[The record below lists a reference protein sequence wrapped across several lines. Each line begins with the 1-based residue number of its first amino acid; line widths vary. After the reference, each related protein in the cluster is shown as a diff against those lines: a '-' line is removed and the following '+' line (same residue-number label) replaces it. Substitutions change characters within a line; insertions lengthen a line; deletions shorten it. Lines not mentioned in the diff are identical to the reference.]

1 MLCCRCPLEW
11 EGDNCERNIFG
22 ITASGERSCH
32 SNHQIIHID
41 RLPQSPHMISLSLFS
56 LYLPLPPLSISMSHS
71 YCVFYLFFFIS
82 LSPCFSLSLSSC
94 CLSSWG
100 NSSSCHFPER
110 TGLCRSQKGQEYGDG
125 AQCQHTNSHYAQLQV
140 RHRGTTEKTEL
151 LSASILN
158 LEELNA
164 FRVQFYTVL
173 IAS

>member
-1 MLCCRCPLEW
+1 MANLLFSPPLCCPVLFPLLHP
-11 EGDNCERNIFG
+11 
-22 ITASGERSCH
+22 SL
-32 SNHQIIHID
+32 HI
-41 RLPQSPHMISLSLFS
+41 LF
-56 LYLPLPPLSISMSHS
+56 LPLPPLCFPSVFPFSLFSLPPPLYLYVSLLSLTAFLISFS
-71 YCVFYLFFFIS
+71 LFPS
-82 LSPCFSLSLSSC
+82 LLVSLSLSLSSC

-110 TGLCRSQKGQEYGDG
+110 TGLCRSQKGQDYGDG
-125 AQCQHTNSHYAQLQV
+125 AQRQHTNSHYAQLQV